1 MQPNYQFVNRFA
13 VIVLAWNEDVSMHVH
28 DVKVIMLSLLVSIWT
43 ILQKGSNSIFD
54 QILEMYL
61 MKKIFFFKFLKTN

>member
-1 MQPNYQFVNRFA
+1 
-13 VIVLAWNEDVSMHVH
+13 MHVH

-61 MKKIFFFKFLKTN
+61 MKKIFFFKLLKPN